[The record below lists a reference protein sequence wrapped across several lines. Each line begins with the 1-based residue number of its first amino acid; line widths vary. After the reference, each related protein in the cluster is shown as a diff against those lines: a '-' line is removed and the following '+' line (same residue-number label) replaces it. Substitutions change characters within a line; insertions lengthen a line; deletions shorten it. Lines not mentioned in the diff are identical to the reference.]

1 MHTFLLISIS
11 AIHAQAT
18 QVAHVAEE
26 WVDQAFHDLKEEE
39 SKRYAAQK
47 SSSLTDKK
55 LKETLLKL
63 AESDKARKSVEA
75 SIESTE
81 RQAWE

>member
-1 MHTFLLISIS
+1 M
-11 AIHAQAT
+11 
-18 QVAHVAEE
+18 
-26 WVDQAFHDLKEEE
+26 KEEE
-39 SKRYAAQK
+39 SKRYAMQK

-63 AESDKARKSVEA
+63 AKSDRARKSVEA
-75 SIESTE
+75 SIKSIE